1 MITSANKKYGAYW
14 MRIKVEFDESKIV
27 DKGYTKMVMKRSQ
40 KAMSIQWSII
50 QATVKTFQ

>member
-40 KAMSIQWSII
+40 KVMSIQWSII